1 MGYDFGNPYSLLL
14 LGNTVLLVVLT
25 ILLGRYRERRAAQG
39 VIGVLVGASIWS
51 AADAIR
57 LAAITHSEI
66 LFWNQMSYVGVVLLP
81 PAFLLFVVAQTN
93 HEEWLQYRYIL
104 PVVGSSVVALVA
116 VLTNP
121 WYDLWRAD
129 ETVLPGG
136 PPPVLIA
143 DFGVLRVLWVVCVL
157 LFVVPF
163 GVALIVHRLR
173 QEYTSPVI
181 RRQLGLV
188 LLGISAPA
196 LTSLLFVTRATVF
209 DITPFGLGMM
219 GLVLTLATMEYRLFD
234 IVPIARDTVLENIE
248 SGVLVVDPEDHIVDA
263 NGRALEILDMDRD
276 GLVGTTLPELIATLP
291 DVPEY
296 FGTVEDIEETVAV
309 DPDAEP
315 KRYYDVTISPVETGS
330 GRTSG
335 RIVLFSDVTEQIERR
350 EQLEAQKLRLEE
362 KNERLDEFAGL
373 VSHDLRNPIQVI
385 EGNLELIE
393 DPENEERFE
402 TISDATERMSDIV
415 DQVLTLARTGGEVT
429 ETEIVVLSSLCSQVW
444 SRLSP
449 GSGASL
455 DIETSTSVDAD
466 PGRLRQCVE
475 NILQN
480 SVDHGSTSSR
490 TESDNTVEHG
500 STSPDSHA
508 RQDTVEHGSTDSRTQ
523 SDEAIEHGE
532 ENVTITLGD
541 LDDGFYIEDDGPGFP
556 DDVLATDDSVVE
568 YYAKEGRYGL
578 QIVENAVEAHG
589 WDLTITNGEDGG
601 ARFEIRTA

>member
-25 ILLGRYRERRAAQG
+25 ILLGRYRKRRAAQG
-39 VIGVLVGASIWS
+39 IMGVLVGAAIWS

-57 LAAITHSEI
+57 LAATTRSEI
-66 LFWNQMSYVGVVLLP
+66 LFWNQLSYVGVVLIP

-93 HEEWLQYRYIL
+93 HEEWLQYRYVV
-104 PVVGSSVVALVA
+104 PVVTISVVALVA

-121 WYDLWRAD
+121 WYNLWRVD

-136 PPPVLIA
+136 PPPVLVA
-143 DFGVLRVLWVVCVL
+143 DFGVLHVLWSFYVL
-157 LFVVPF
+157 LLVVPF
-163 GVALIVHRLR
+163 GVGLVVHRLR
-173 QEYTSPVI
+173 KEYTSPVI

-188 LLGISAPA
+188 LLGVSAPVLA
-196 LTSLLFVTRATVF
+196 STLFVTRATMF
-209 DITPFGLGMM
+209 DITPFGFGMM
-219 GLVLTLATMEYRLFD
+219 GLVLALATMEYRLFD

-263 NGRALEILDMDRD
+263 NARAVEILDTDRD
-276 GLVGTTLPELIATLP
+276 DLVGMTLPELVATLP

-296 FGTVEDIEETVAV
+296 FGTAEDIEETIAV
-309 DPDAEP
+309 EPDAEP
-315 KRYYDVTISPVETGS
+315 KRYYDITVSPVETGS

-335 RIVLFSDVTEQIERR
+335 RVVLFSDMTEQMNRR
-350 EQLEAQKLRLEE
+350 EQLEAQKLKLEA

-385 EGNLELIE
+385 DANLTLIE
-393 DPENEERFE
+393 DSDHEDRIE

-415 DQVLTLARTGGEVT
+415 DQVLTLARTGGEVK
-429 ETEIVVLSSLCSQVW
+429 ETEIVVLSSLCSRVW
-444 SRLSP
+444 SRLSHGP
-449 GSGASL
+449 GASL

-475 NILQN
+475 NIFRN
-480 SVDHGSTSSR
+480 A
-490 TESDNTVEHG
+490 VEHG
-500 STSPDSHA
+500 
-508 RQDTVEHGSTDSRTQ
+508 G
-523 SDEAIEHGE
+523 
-532 ENVTITLGD
+532 ENVTVTVGD

-556 DDVLATDDSVVE
+556 DEVLAADDGVVD

-578 QIVENAVEAHG
+578 QIVENAVRAHG
-589 WDLTITNGEDGG
+589 WDLTITNGDDGG
-601 ARFEIRTA
+601 ARFEIRTG